1 MNKVAKLIVNFV
13 LIVIIV
19 VGVAVGNSI
28 AFRYEGEINTL
39 LAPPIVD
46 EEAVQLSSSAG
57 QEMSARIMEEG
68 AVLLQN
74 KDNTL
79 PLDYDILEETDYEY
93 PAGDNYFAYTTRG
106 CPNHCSFCAVPPYQ

>member
-46 EEAVQLSSSAG
+46 EEDVQLSSSAG

-79 PLDYDILEETDYEY
+79 PLEIGRASCRE
-93 PAGDNYFAYTTRG
+93 R
-106 CPNHCSFCAVPPYQ
+106 V

>member
-46 EEAVQLSSSAG
+46 RRGRAAVEQRG
-57 QEMSARIMEEG
+57 TGDVG
-68 AVLLQN
+68 AHHGGGSRSVAEQ
-74 KDNTL
+74 
-79 PLDYDILEETDYEY
+79 
-93 PAGDNYFAYTTRG
+93 G
-106 CPNHCSFCAVPPYQ
+106 